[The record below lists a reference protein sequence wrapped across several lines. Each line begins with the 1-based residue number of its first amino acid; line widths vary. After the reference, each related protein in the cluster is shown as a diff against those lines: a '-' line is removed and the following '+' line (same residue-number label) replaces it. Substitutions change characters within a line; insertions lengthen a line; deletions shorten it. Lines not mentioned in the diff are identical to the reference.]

1 MFKNILDMKTIN
13 NIGLFVFSSLISFG
27 LMAQSTKTDTI
38 KNNTQNNL
46 NESVIITTQF
56 DPVVNEASK
65 LTENPNIFDTT
76 FAVPS
81 FEYNIMNKIF
91 PTKLEVEEIKP
102 AKVKGEPIAML
113 YNGNIKAGIG
123 TYLTPYVEGFYSE
136 TRNKTFLYS
145 AQVRHYSSHWSIKDY
160 ATSHFANN
168 DINLYAK
175 NIWDNFFVD
184 AKAYYNNSINY
195 YYGFNN
201 DTLNLDNANFRT
213 VWNNVGFK
221 ANYESLFR
229 DDDALHH
236 KASIAIEDIF
246 GSWGSNEMTI
256 IASAEALKR
265 FELFNND
272 KQTIGLSLN
281 YKHSFSKFDVS
292 ILDKAPYFYNGVLPL
307 YLIADPTIKYNTGI
321 ISIKPYFDFKIDK
334 FQLHTALDFAP
345 EFGQESHFHF
355 FPTAIVYFP
364 VILKKLYF
372 NGGITGNVERIGL
385 NGLRL
390 ENPYISPY
398 LNIKSTSNFKLYA
411 GLNSTFTESLEINI
425 EGGLQNFTN
434 HHFYTFDSLSSL
446 NNMFNIVYDDVVRFY
461 LKAHLEYNIIKVLAL
476 SLNTELQSFK
486 TDKLEFAYY
495 QPKFTTSLSLQYI
508 AADKLIFDLTPTFK
522 AGMKTMYMGE
532 EKKLAPIIDINLN
545 AEYRYSDQ
553 LSVFVKLNNLAF
565 QRYEQYYNYPS
576 QRFMGM
582 VGASMSF

>member
-1 MFKNILDMKTIN
+1 MNTIN
-13 NIGLFVFSSLISFG
+13 KIGLFVFSSLISFG
-27 LMAQSTKTDTI
+27 LIAQSAESDTTKTT
-38 KNNTQNNL
+38 KRNNL
-46 NESVIITTQF
+46 NETVIITTQF
-56 DPVVNEASK
+56 DPVVNEALK
-65 LTENPNIFDTT
+65 LTENPTIFDTT

-81 FEYNIMNKIF
+81 FKYNIINKIF
-91 PTKLEVEEIKP
+91 PTKLEIEEIKP
-102 AKVKGEPIAML
+102 AKVKGEPISML
-113 YNGNIKAGIG
+113 YNGNVKAGIG
-123 TYLTPYVEGFYSE
+123 TYLTPYIEGFYSE
-136 TRNKTFLYS
+136 TRNRTFLYS
-145 AQVRHYSSHWSIKDY
+145 AHVRHYSSHWSIKDY
-160 ATSHFANN
+160 AKNHFANN
-168 DINLYAK
+168 DISLYAK

-201 DTLNLDNANFRT
+201 DSLKIDNSDFRII
-213 VWNNVGFK
+213 WHNVGFK

-229 DDDALHH
+229 EDDALHH
-236 KASIAIEDIF
+236 KASIAVEDIF

-256 IASAEALKR
+256 NASAEACKR
-265 FELFNND
+265 FELFNKD
-272 KQTIGLSLN
+272 KQTIGLSFN
-281 YKHSFSKFDVS
+281 YKHSFNRFDVS
-292 ILDKAPYFYNGVLPL
+292 IINKAPYLSNSVLPL
-307 YLIADPTIKYNTGI
+307 DLIKDPKITYNTGI
-321 ISIKPYFDFKIDK
+321 ISITPYFDFKLNK
-334 FQLHTALDFAP
+334 FQLHTALDFSP

-364 VILKKLYF
+364 IIPKKLYF
-372 NGGITGNVERIGL
+372 NGGITGNVEKIGL

-398 LNIKSTSNFKLYA
+398 LNIKSTSNLKLYA
-411 GLNSTFTESLEINI
+411 GLNSIFKESLEINI

-461 LKAHLEYNIIKVLAL
+461 FKAHLEYNIIKVFAL
-476 SLNTELQSFK
+476 SLNAELQSFK

-522 AGMKTMYMGE
+522 VGMKTMYMGE
-532 EKKLAPIIDINLN
+532 EKTLDPIIDININ
-545 AEYRYSDQ
+545 VEYRYSDQ